1 MSEGHYL
8 YITPN
13 LSLAKKVVQENSSSM
28 RSGKVF
34 RDN

>member
-1 MSEGHYL
+1 MSERHCMD
-8 YITPN
+8 ITPN
-13 LSLAKKVVQENSSSM
+13 LSLAKKVVQEM